1 MFICSLNI
9 YINIKRDY
17 LDRCDVSI
25 LIVCYVLNSATHGGK
40 EGGTD
45 QCLDVDIE
53 TIKHSVGRQNT
64 TLEHKQ

>member
-1 MFICSLNI
+1 MN
-9 YINIKRDY
+9 
-17 LDRCDVSI
+17 RCDDCRVSI

-53 TIKHSVGRQNT
+53 TIKHSFGRKNPTLFT
-64 TLEHKQ
+64 TDSHV